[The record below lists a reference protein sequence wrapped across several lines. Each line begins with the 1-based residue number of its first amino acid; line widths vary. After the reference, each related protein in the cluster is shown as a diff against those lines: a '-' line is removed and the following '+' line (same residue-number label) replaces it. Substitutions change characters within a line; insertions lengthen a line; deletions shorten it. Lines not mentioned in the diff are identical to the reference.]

1 MFIVATRLK
10 CRGTSGFL
18 PLKICST
25 AMETINEWLDQGP
38 PQFAIAINEL
48 LRAHREQREPN
59 WHLVS
64 DDMIKTTMKQQWTMS
79 KLALQWGFLH
89 KGWVPII
96 TEHLKGTKRS
106 APKWLAILSNRIWEI
121 TEDLWK
127 HRNDVEHGN
136 EKANQLSSA
145 QHRILDE
152 QIDRIY
158 ENSG

>member
-64 DDMIKTTMKQQWTMS
+64 DDMIKTTMK
-79 KLALQWGFLH
+79 
-89 KGWVPII
+89 
-96 TEHLKGTKRS
+96 
-106 APKWLAILSNRIWEI
+106 
-121 TEDLWK
+121 
-127 HRNDVEHGN
+127 
-136 EKANQLSSA
+136 
-145 QHRILDE
+145 
-152 QIDRIY
+152 
-158 ENSG
+158 